1 MSHVIVAVST
11 GNQISAIGIIRL
23 SGEGCAEVAGQVFTL
38 ASGLPL
44 NQAPNRKLW
53 FREGI
58 QVNENLGER
67 SDGDRYDHIGIQVDN
82 WELLRRRAEEMGCTP
97 VPGKPH
103 WFVTPD
109 KIVIELMR

>member
-1 MSHVIVAVST
+1 MTCQLHHVAVNT
-11 GNQISAIGIIRL
+11 RNFEQTVRFFKELFAM
-23 SGEGCAEVAGQVFTL
+23 EVIQEKGH
-38 ASGLPL
+38 S
-44 NQAPNRKLW
+44 PNRKLW

-58 QVNENLGER
+58 QINEDQTALTE
-67 SDGDRYDHIGIQVDN
+67 GDRYDHIGIQVDN
-82 WELLRRRAEEMGCTP
+82 WEQLRRRAEEMGCAP